1 MRRRPPRSTR
11 TDTLFPYTTL
21 FRSRGVSRRHA
32 TRHTDW
38 LVCCQIARLD
48 ARCAALSPTSAKRL
62 DLPALSLTRV
72 RGTKRESMVA
82 IVSTTAYLGLEARA
96 VEVQCQIAP
105 GMPGFSSEEHTSEL
119 PVTNATF
126 VCRLL

>member
-1 MRRRPPRSTR
+1 MRRGDQLGARISALRPV
-11 TDTLFPYTTL
+11 LG
-21 FRSRGVSRRHA
+21 RGVSRRHA

-72 RGTKRESMVA
+72 RGTKRESMVDRKSVGQGKS
-82 IVSTTAYLGLEARA
+82 VSVRVDIGGRPIMKNNNYNKPRARETT
-96 VEVQCQIAP
+96 QN
-105 GMPGFSSEEHTSEL
+105 
-119 PVTNATF
+119 TNIN
-126 VCRLL
+126 RKK

>member
-1 MRRRPPRSTR
+1 MSVCTYRVIV
-11 TDTLFPYTTL
+11 FCFFKQTTAYEL
-21 FRSRGVSRRHA
+21 RIS
-32 TRHTDW
+32 DW
-38 LVCCQIARLD
+38 SSDLCSSDLGLVCCQIARLD

-96 VEVQCQIAP
+96 VEVQCQIAT
-105 GMPGFSSEEHTSEL
+105 GMPGFAVVGL
-119 PVTNATF
+119 PANA
-126 VCRLL
+126 VAERARKSAV